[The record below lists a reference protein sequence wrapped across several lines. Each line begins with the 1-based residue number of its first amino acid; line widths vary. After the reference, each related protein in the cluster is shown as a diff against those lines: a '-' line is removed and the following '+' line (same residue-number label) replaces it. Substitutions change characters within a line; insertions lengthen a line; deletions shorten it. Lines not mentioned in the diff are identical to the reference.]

1 MLKKIILF
9 PFGGNARE
17 AAVIIQQ
24 MNTVH
29 KEWGILGFLD
39 DDKRMSGEEYL
50 GIKVLGGKEVLSQYP
65 DARILAVPGNPSQ
78 YLKRKEIID
87 GLAVEKSRFT
97 QVIHPSAIVSPDSK
111 VGTNSLIM
119 ANVVVTSHVT
129 IGDHCII
136 LPNTTISHDSVVGH
150 YCCIGSNV
158 SISGGVQIGENS
170 YIGSGSKIREQIQIG
185 TNTLVGLGSNVI
197 RAVGDGTII
206 AGNPAKPLR
215 EKQK

>member
-24 MNTVH
+24 MNAAH
-29 KEWGILGFLD
+29 KEWEILGFLD
-39 DDKRMSGEEYL
+39 DDKKVWGKDYL
-50 GIKVLGGKEVLSQYP
+50 GIKVLGGKKVLNQYP

-78 YLKRKEIID
+78 HLQRKEIID
-87 GLAVEKSRFT
+87 GLAVEESRFT
-97 QVIHPSAIVSPDSK
+97 QVIHPSVIVSPDSK
-111 VGTNSLIM
+111 VGYNNLIM
-119 ANVVVTSHVT
+119 ANVVVTSQVT

-136 LPNTTISHDSVVGH
+136 LPNTTISHDSVVGN

-185 TNTLVGLGSNVI
+185 ANTLVGLGSNVVDDVENKAI
-197 RAVGDGTII
+197 VV
-206 AGNPAKPLR
+206 GNPAKPLNR
-215 EKQK
+215 EKK